1 MCVFFQRNPVHEWD
15 FLPVRAGAQWMDGV
29 DSVCCPG
36 RFTHI
41 CHRQTH
47 TSTSQPFRSM
57 AHLSFPLFTVC
68 MTVPNTVWLRLFYM
82 HILSSYT
89 EEASVQ
95 WLNEVREEFDWTG
108 LAHLLLWIKAQQK
121 IVVTY
126 LHWREAE
133 LFSQEK
139 ATHWNSCTSWTREG
153 WDRIANQVECIDFFF
168 TFLELLYTKQT
179 KTKSELMPT

>member
-1 MCVFFQRNPVHEWD
+1 
-15 FLPVRAGAQWMDGV
+15 MDGV

-108 LAHLLLWIKAQQK
+108 LDLPTCCSESKLNRKQQLLIYTEERLSFSVKRKQHIETVAQ
-121 IVVTY
+121 
-126 LHWREAE
+126 AG
-133 LFSQEK
+133 QEK
-139 ATHWNSCTSWTREG
+139 DEIEQRIRLSVLISSSPFWNYS
-153 WDRIANQVECIDFFF
+153 IQN
-168 TFLELLYTKQT
+168 KQ
-179 KTKSELMPT
+179 KQKVN